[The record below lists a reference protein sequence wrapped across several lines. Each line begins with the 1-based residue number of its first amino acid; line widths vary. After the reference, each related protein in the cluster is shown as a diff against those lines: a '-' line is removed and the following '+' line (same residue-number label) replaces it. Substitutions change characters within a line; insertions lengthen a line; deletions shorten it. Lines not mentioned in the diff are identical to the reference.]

1 MSRSSAPGTVSP
13 YEAVLGARIDD
24 LHPRLRRYFS
34 TIADGHVGVGRGVF
48 DVVGSPRR
56 SVWPL
61 LAVLARFGVA
71 FPGYERGVAFDVV
84 NTPVTGRAAVAAERT
99 FHLRSGTAVMRDR
112 IAHVSGALVD
122 DLGRGGILRVRFVA
136 AVDGAALVLRSD
148 RVGFRLGRMRVRLPR
163 LVAPRVTLTERFDD
177 DRGEQVVACT
187 VELPVLG
194 VIYSYRGSFDYRIE
208 SRG

>member
-1 MSRSSAPGTVSP
+1 MPGTASP
-13 YEAVLGARIDD
+13 YEAVLGARIDE

-34 TIADGHVGVGRGVF
+34 AIPERHVGVGSGVF
-48 DVVGSPRR
+48 DVVGSPSR
-56 SVWPL
+56 SMWPF

-71 FPGYERGVAFDVV
+71 FPGLERDVAFDVV
-84 NTPVTGRAAVAAERT
+84 NSPVAGRSAVTGERT
-99 FHLRSGTAVMRDR
+99 FHLGSGAAVMRDR
-112 IAHVSGALVD
+112 IAHVSGSLVD

-148 RVGFRLGRMRVRLPR
+148 RVGFRLGRVRVRLPR

-194 VIYSYRGSFDYRIE
+194 VIYSYSGSFDYRIE